1 MCDTE
6 SAGRGDARLGA
17 PAAPTWLSGAEPR
30 ARLAVVAEVFGPDG
44 VGLLGLELLRPQPGH
59 RRGRRPVGPAA
70 YPAPSLWVSS
80 MTQWAGGCGVVRG
93 SFALAPSIRGADRGR
108 LGLGLGI
115 RRVGASKPLADDV
128 CVAASVAA
136 GGGPSLVGCYAL
148 APLLFARAP
157 ANRRLRNGR
166 LAPTDLHEGCD
177 AQLGQQLQA
186 REICKRARRP
196 LAPPLEASSGSP
208 IFCQDRLLLP
218 SMGLW
223 TV

>member
-44 VGLLGLELLRPQPGH
+44 VGY
-59 RRGRRPVGPAA
+59 AA

-196 LAPPLEASSGSP
+196 LIAPPLEASSGSP